1 VYINRLTLL
10 NGFQAAVQR
19 SFQLQMLTPSGSVL
33 PPGGVITQEM
43 RVVATSNV
51 SSDCDLLL
59 LLQLQIVAT
68 FSGDTADAFAHT
80 VRARWPAAGGT
91 DGGQWIPRAAAGAG
105 GRRVELRL
113 Y

>member
-51 SSDCDLLL
+51 SSDYSSDIFYFN
-59 LLQLQIVAT
+59 QLQIVA
-68 FSGDTADAFAHT
+68 
-80 VRARWPAAGGT
+80 
-91 DGGQWIPRAAAGAG
+91 
-105 GRRVELRL
+105 
-113 Y
+113 